1 MKVALVGYGKM
12 GRAVD
17 NVATERGHEVVARI
31 DPTLDTDKIDAE
43 TLGGADVAIEFTAPG
58 AALGNITALAA
69 AGVDAVVGTT
79 GWHGRLDEATA
90 SVNGAGTG
98 MVHATNF
105 SLGVNIF
112 LRLAR
117 AAAKMADALD
127 EYDIHIREAHHRHK
141 IDHPSGTAIT
151 LADILIEELA
161 RKESWSADLPDGEP
175 HPQVLYVASE
185 RVGETAGSH
194 VLGLEGPDDR
204 IELRHEARTRAGF
217 ARGAVAA
224 AEWIRGRSGV
234 FTLDDM
240 LAETFTSSTRPS
252 KG

>member
-1 MKVALVGYGKM
+1 MRLALVGYGKM
-12 GRAVD
+12 GRAVEG
-17 NVATERGHEVVARI
+17 VAMERGHEVVARI
-31 DPTLDTDKIDAE
+31 DPTLDTHEIGTE
-43 TLGGADVAIEFTAPG
+43 TLGGADVAIEFTVPD
-58 AALGNITALAA
+58 AAVDNIAALAA
-69 AGVDAVVGTT
+69 AGVDVVVGTT
-79 GWHGRLDEATA
+79 GWHERLDEAA
-90 SVNGAGTG
+90 AAVNAAGTG

-105 SLGVNIF
+105 SLGVNLF

-117 AAAKMADALD
+117 MAARMADALS
-127 EYDIHIREAHHRHK
+127 EYDVHIRETHHRHK

-161 RKESWSADLPDGEP
+161 GKESWSAALPDGAP

-194 VLGLEGPDDR
+194 VVSLEGPDDR
-204 IELRHEARTRAGF
+204 IELSHQARTRAGF

-224 AEWIRGRSGV
+224 AEWIGGRSGV

-240 LAETFTSSTRPS
+240 LAETFTS
-252 KG
+252 

>member
-1 MKVALVGYGKM
+1 MKLALVGYGKM
-12 GRAVD
+12 GRAVER
-17 NVATERGHEVVARI
+17 VAMESGHEVVARI
-31 DPTLDTDKIDAE
+31 DPTLDTREIGAE
-43 TLGGADVAIEFTAPG
+43 TLGGADVAIEFTVPD
-58 AALGNITALAA
+58 AAVDNIAALAA
-69 AGVDAVVGTT
+69 AGVDVVVGTT
-79 GWHGRLDEATA
+79 GWHERLDEAA
-90 SVNGAGTG
+90 AAVNAAGTG
-98 MVHATNF
+98 MVHAANF
-105 SLGVNIF
+105 SLGVSLF

-117 AAAKMADALD
+117 MAARMADALS
-127 EYDIHIREAHHRHK
+127 EYDVHIRETHHRHK

-161 RKESWSADLPDGEP
+161 GKQSWSATLPDSGP

-194 VLGLEGPDDR
+194 VVSLEGPDGR
-204 IELRHEARTRAGF
+204 IELSHQARTRAGF

-240 LAETFTSSTRPS
+240 LAETFTS
-252 KG
+252 